1 MSKRICWL
9 LGAALAAAAFAAW
22 RVCVYVPDPSPGQY
36 ARLPARSAAPGAPAT
51 QDDYA
56 LADDEAI
63 RYIPAPDPEAR
74 RRLLERLGLAR
85 DADGVPVVSVTV
97 VWDGAPHFR
106 SMQVG
111 AGIVPRRLLHVLVSS
126 LEVPLYRLKG
136 IDVAREIG
144 LAGDWVVRVDADLD
158 PCMSYVENA
167 VQQSGYPGFR
177 IARTVQKCRTHVMQG
192 EARAPERPIRIF
204 HPHPDVSPAREHTGT
219 LRQFGQTLSAAI
231 QRPVSI
237 EAEPQDLELAWQDN
251 SRAYLDLGAN
261 ISDGMISNLLNE
273 VAAALGVTFRDSE
286 VEMTLWQLE
295 GNE

>member
-1 MSKRICWL
+1 MGKRICWL
-9 LGAALAAAAFAAW
+9 LGVALVAAAFAVW
-22 RVCVYVPDPSPGQY
+22 RVCVYVPNPSPSQY
-36 ARLPARSAAPGAPAT
+36 AGRPTRLAGPGAPAT
-51 QDDYA
+51 RRDYA

-74 RRLLERLGLAR
+74 RRLLERLELAR
-85 DADGVPVVSVTV
+85 DPDGAPVVSVTV

-136 IDVAREIG
+136 IGVAQEIG
-144 LAGDWVVRVDADLD
+144 LPGDWVVRADADLD
-158 PCMSYVENA
+158 QCMSCVENA

-177 IARTVQKCRTHVMQG
+177 IARTVQECRAHVMHG
-192 EARAPERPIRIF
+192 EAWAPERAVQIF
-204 HPHPDVSPAREHTGT
+204 RPHPDVSPAREQNGT
-219 LRQFGQTLSAAI
+219 LRQFGRALSAAI

-237 EAEPQDLELAWQDN
+237 DAKPKDLELAWQDN

-261 ISDGMISNLLNE
+261 ISGEMISDLLNE
-273 VAAALGVTFRDSE
+273 VAAALGVTFRESE
-286 VEMTLWQLE
+286 VELTIWQLE